1 MNHKTKF
8 LRIATLIGAILL
20 VTSVDANAQVDT
32 EAEEHS
38 AIVLQRLRAEKLEKA
53 GKYLACGQAYLDI
66 YKKDP
71 NAVAMDEVLYNAG
84 LCFEDGKSVSL
95 AVRMYGT
102 LEKRF
107 PNSYHVRKA
116 LLRLGNIY
124 GGIASYQQAAP
135 AFERYARR
143 YPREYDAANAL
154 NIAVTYRMAIGDNKK
169 AIANIET
176 FIMRYGKKRK
186 LESLVALFRLAGIY
200 KDQGNQDA
208 AIKVYKRYIRDSY
221 KSRDMARML
230 IANAMI
236 GELLWKQS
244 CKGVTDDGVCIKQER
259 ARARRGRAGNPPQC
273 GPVSKV
279 KRTILHRDSHLV
291 QEAMRYF
298 KAAMTL
304 VKKGAINKASDE
316 WKAAATYWMAA
327 SKFYINESRYEKFLA
342 IEFPSN
348 LRFSNRTAKEE
359 KTRKESSKRL
369 AEWIALK
376 TKFSDVITQEYLDIK
391 DIKGGGASWAIA
403 SVARSGQ
410 LQHSF
415 ANALWTAEIPR
426 RVRTGPDAEAKVKQ
440 HCTIVTADTARLE
453 ERSATN
459 YSFCLKLSHALNY
472 PDRWS
477 LLCASKLTE
486 LRPADYPRARE
497 VHGRVNGVSD
507 ILDTEALLNER

>member
-1 MNHKTKF
+1 MSHKTTF

-20 VTSVDANAQVDT
+20 VTSVVANAQVDT

-38 AIVLQRLRAEKLEKA
+38 AVVLQRLKAETLEKA
-53 GKYLACGQAYLDI
+53 GKYIACGQAYLDI
-66 YKKDP
+66 YKRDP

-84 LCFEDGKSVSL
+84 VCFEDGKSVSL

-107 PNSYHVRKA
+107 PNSNRVKKA
-116 LLRLGNIY
+116 LVRMGYVY
-124 GGIASYQQAAP
+124 GAITSYQEAAA

-143 YPREYDAANAL
+143 YPREYNAADAL
-154 NIAVTYRMAIGDNKK
+154 NNAVTYRMAIGDNKK

-186 LESLVALFRLAGIY
+186 LESSLALFRLAGIHRE
-200 KDQGNQDA
+200 QGNQEA
-208 AIKVYKRYIRDSY
+208 AIKVYKRYIREHYNSAGL
-221 KSRDMARML
+221 ARVL
-230 IANAMI
+230 VANAMI
-236 GELLWKQS
+236 GEILWKQS
-244 CKGVTDDGVCIKQER
+244 CKGVADDGLCVTQER
-259 ARARRGRAGNPPQC
+259 ARARRGRAGNPTQC
-273 GPVSKV
+273 GPASKV
-279 KRTILHRDSHLV
+279 QRTVLRRDSHLV
-291 QEAMRYF
+291 QEAMKYF
-298 KAAMTL
+298 NAAMTL
-304 VKKGAINKASDE
+304 VKKRAINKASNE
-316 WKAAATYWMAA
+316 WKGTATYWMAA

-348 LRFSNRTAKEE
+348 LTFSNRTAKE
-359 KTRKESSKRL
+359 KKRRKESSKRL

-410 LQHSF
+410 LQRSF
-415 ANALWTAEIPR
+415 ANALWTAEIPKQ
-426 RVRTGPDAEAKVKQ
+426 VRTGPDAEAEVKQ

-453 ERSATN
+453 ERSATT

-497 VHGRVNGVSD
+497 VHGRVDGVSD